1 MTTALENRLKRLEKA
16 MIPPGDSIDL
26 ICIRLVSPG
35 GKGEIIRADLGD
47 GILERLER
55 RADEAEDTFIERAKV
70 AALAASAQRPRR
82 IILHQN
88 R

>member
-35 GKGEIIRADLGD
+35 GRGEVIRADLGD
-47 GILERLER
+47 GILDRH
-55 RADEAEDTFIERAKV
+55 ADEAEDAFVERAKV
-70 AALAASAQRPRR
+70 AALAASPQRPRR
-82 IILHQN
+82 IILHPN
-88 R
+88 RLT